1 MNQVRRTLGTAVL
14 VALAALGAG
23 VMTAPA
29 ASAGVGGMHHYAYDD
44 VVAARTALGVA
55 DVGCDIAT
63 VPVPPW
69 IGMVACGHGL
79 GEVRDG
85 LDEAF
90 YRHCGMDLYWSVDG
104 PKSYDG
110 TYRVV
115 VCP

>member
-1 MNQVRRTLGTAVL
+1 MNRLSRTSGRAAL
-14 VALAALGAG
+14 VALVTLAAGA
-23 VMTAPA
+23 VTAPA
-29 ASAGVGGMHHYAYDD
+29 ASAAVGGVHHYAYDD
-44 VVAARTALGVA
+44 VVAARTALEVA
-55 DVGCDIAT
+55 DVGCGIAT

-69 IGMVACGHGL
+69 IGIVACGHGL
-79 GEVRDG
+79 DEVRDG

-90 YRHCGMDLYWSVDG
+90 YRHCGMDLHWSDDG